1 MSSAP
6 NRENGGRPRILVS
19 NDDGYRADGL
29 QALVKALS
37 SWAEVFV
44 VAPDRERSGSGHA
57 ITLDRPLRLRP
68 LDHARGPGAW
78 HLVDGTPTDCV
89 NLGLH
94 VLFADTPPD
103 LVVSGINHGVNL
115 GSDVSYSGTVGG
127 ALEACNYDVPAV
139 ALSQRTDGAFDF
151 DETAEVASSLVQGLV
166 EVAERQPGEAPTLLN
181 VNFPTGPLGDFVVT
195 RLGKRSYRDAVATRN
210 DPRGREYYW
219 ISGSPD
225 WSGGEG
231 TDVDAIQRG
240 LISVTPLTDDM
251 TARDEL
257 EQARRTLEAA
267 RSPRRAGSRASSED

>member
-1 MSSAP
+1 MTSSSSG
-6 NRENGGRPRILVS
+6 ERPRVLVS
-19 NDDGYRADGL
+19 NDDGYRAEGL
-29 QALVKALS
+29 RALVDALAG
-37 SWAEVFV
+37 WAEVYV

-68 LDHARGPGAW
+68 LDHAPGPGAW

-89 NLGLH
+89 NLGIH
-94 VLFADTPPD
+94 VLFADAPPD
-103 LVVSGINHGVNL
+103 IVVSGINHGVNL
-115 GSDVSYSGTVGG
+115 GSDVTYSGTVGG

-151 DETAEVASSLVQGLV
+151 DATAAVASSLVRGLV
-166 EVAERQPGEAPTLLN
+166 EVEERQRGEAPTLLN
-181 VNFPTGPLGDFVVT
+181 VNFPTGPLGDLVVT

-240 LISVTPLTDDM
+240 LISVTPLSDDM
-251 TARDEL
+251 TAEHEL
-257 EQARRTLEAA
+257 ERARVSLEAA
-267 RSPRRAGSRASSED
+267 RSPRPSSSSSD

>member
-1 MSSAP
+1 M
-6 NRENGGRPRILVS
+6 LVS
-19 NDDGYRADGL
+19 NDDGYRAEGL
-29 QALVKALS
+29 RALVRALCA
-37 SWAEVFV
+37 WADVYV

-57 ITLDRPLRLRP
+57 ITLDRPLRLRA
-68 LDHARGPGAW
+68 LDNAPEAGSW
-78 HLVDGTPTDCV
+78 NLVDGTPTDCV

-94 VLFADTPPD
+94 VLFADGPPD
-103 LVVSGINHGVNL
+103 IVVSGINHGVNL
-115 GSDVSYSGTVGG
+115 GSDVTYSGTVGG

-151 DETAEVASSLVQGLV
+151 DETAEVASDLVQGLV
-166 EVAERQPGEAPTLLN
+166 EFAKRREGEAPTLLN
-181 VNFPTGPLGDFVVT
+181 VNFPTGPLGDLVVT

-240 LISVTPLTDDM
+240 LISVTPLSDDM
-251 TARDEL
+251 TAEDEL
-257 EQARRTLEAA
+257 EQARQTLELA
-267 RSPRRAGSRASSED
+267 RSPRPEST